1 MLLVGKEYVM
11 DRAYSMHGDMAN
23 AYRISVRKRKGT
35 RWLQKPRRRWEDNI
49 NMNLIEKEMSVWVGT
64 ATVSFISNACF
75 LLAEMII
82 MYCHQ
87 TDGS

>member
-49 NMNLIEKEMSVWVGT
+49 NMNLREIGWERVDW
-64 ATVSFISNACF
+64 IH
-75 LLAEMII
+75 LA
-82 MYCHQ
+82 Q
-87 TDGS
+87 G